1 MIRYG
6 VHTGKMLSDPTEI
19 FTAIKNAGFDSVLI
33 SLSGTF
39 DNEKQVEIIHSLGLN
54 IDNCHAPWDN
64 INHLWKDTEKGEA
77 AFNMLRDNLIECGK
91 FGIPR
96 AVWHVS
102 AGNGYPPISQI
113 GMDRVARLVEVADK
127 NNVDICLENQR
138 FFHFIDYIYAH
149 IDSPRLKFCYDSGHE
164 ACFSLTRLALAKYR
178 HRLAAL
184 HLHDNYG
191 VYNQD
196 SHLLPGQGT
205 GVDWD
210 YVRKYLEDYE
220 GVISLEVKRDT
231 TIPAEE
237 FYAKAFEAAKFVKS

>member
-1 MIRYG
+1 MIKYG
-6 VHTGKMLSDPTEI
+6 IQTGKQNSDPTAMFE
-19 FTAIKNAGFDSVLI
+19 AIKKAGFSSVLV
-33 SLSGTF
+33 SLSGSF
-39 DNEKQVEIIHSLGLN
+39 DNDRQIEIIRRVGLE
-54 IDNCHAPWDN
+54 IDNCHSPWKD
-64 INHLWKDTEKGEA
+64 INHFWRDDLKGQGAYE
-77 AFNMLRDNLIECGK
+77 MLKGNLIECGK
-91 FGIPR
+91 YGIPR

-164 ACFSLTRLALAKYR
+164 ACFSLTKLALAKYR
-178 HRLAAL
+178 SRLAAL

-205 GVDWD
+205 GVDWN